1 MQNPVRRTD
10 GKYINLNLHRKGCSR
25 QAPRCHRNEARG
37 RRTSSANRVLVSRE
51 SSGGADP
58 QRGGDG
64 AARGTWARAGP
75 EDESPPPAWTLASP
89 PNTTATAATAAT
101 GAPDDATTGQSG
113 GRGRSPA
120 RRGRSTSAHGWL
132 SGGWDGAAW
141 EDTGAWTRRPE
152 LAAGEAPTAHGG
164 GTAPGDVSPA
174 LGDRPARGR
183 PSELRAAERVGPP
196 RAPDPAVEFAPLR
209 THPTRPRSTHWVS
222 GQTRVL
228 RHSERRC
235 GVCDHEPPWFRS
247 KPGAASPAEPPS
259 SEGTARAPAP
269 RRHPRGWHPG
279 PCATVHAPD

>member
-64 AARGTWARAGP
+64 AARGPGHEQGRRTRAHRLSGPSRRLLTPQRPRPRRPQGLLMTHNRAERRPRAEPGAAGP
-75 EDESPPPAWTLASP
+75 QHERARLAV
-89 PNTTATAATAAT
+89 
-101 GAPDDATTGQSG
+101 G
-113 GRGRSPA
+113 GR
-120 RRGRSTSAHGWL
+120 
-132 SGGWDGAAW
+132 DGAAW

-247 KPGAASPAEPPS
+247 KPGAAGPAEPPS

-269 RRHPRGWHPG
+269 RRHLRGWHPG